1 MRILVRTTV
10 STAVTAALLAATAA
24 LAAGPAAATPAHREH
39 TAIPVGAVTD
49 LGDLTTLARLG
60 YDFAGLL
67 GV

>member
-10 STAVTAALLAATAA
+10 TAALLAAA
-24 LAAGPAAATPAHREH
+24 LAATSAAATPAYREH

-67 GV
+67 GG